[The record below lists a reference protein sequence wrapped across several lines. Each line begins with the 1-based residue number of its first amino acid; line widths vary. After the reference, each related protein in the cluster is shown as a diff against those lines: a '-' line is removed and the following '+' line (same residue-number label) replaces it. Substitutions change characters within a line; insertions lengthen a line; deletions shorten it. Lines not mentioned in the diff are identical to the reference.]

1 MIIALTEKGKQML
14 LKEISYEEARK
25 EFFENMLIHKHS
37 QLTYWLRKH
46 DHYKC
51 SELGAEIGYIE
62 DAIKALERKS
72 NGLF

>member
-1 MIIALTEKGKQML
+1 ML
-14 LKEISYEEARK
+14 HLEEISYEDARK
-25 EFFENMLIHKHS
+25 EFFENLLIHKHN

-62 DAIKALERKS
+62 EAMQALEKEKAERVINDK
-72 NGLF
+72 N